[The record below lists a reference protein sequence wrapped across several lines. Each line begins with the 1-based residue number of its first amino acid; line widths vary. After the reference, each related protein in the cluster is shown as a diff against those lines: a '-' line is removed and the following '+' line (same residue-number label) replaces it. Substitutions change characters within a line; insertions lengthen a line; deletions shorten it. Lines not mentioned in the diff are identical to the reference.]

1 MDRVVMIKV
10 GVFLIIVLKVN
21 KQHHLGPLEGENVA
35 ARCEAPEEV
44 KRVKLDRNE
53 IGT

>member
-1 MDRVVMIKV
+1 MDRVVMIEV

-21 KQHHLGPLEGENVA
+21 KQHHLGPLEGENVV
-35 ARCEAPEEV
+35 ARCEALEEA
-44 KRVKLDRNE
+44 KGVKLDRNE